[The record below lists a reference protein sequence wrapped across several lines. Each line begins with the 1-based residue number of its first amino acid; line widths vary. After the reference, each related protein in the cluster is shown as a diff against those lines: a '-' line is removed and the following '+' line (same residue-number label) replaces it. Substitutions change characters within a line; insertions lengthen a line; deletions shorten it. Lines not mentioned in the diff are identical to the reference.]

1 MRPNTTAVAAMKN
14 RVNFPKVRLE
24 ELRVFAEERAMSA
37 PDSDHVVCGF
47 VASGGEGEVRRRR
60 ETGRLGPVPTDKHPV
75 ATIAIGQAHTL
86 HHDRMRPFCWGRII
100 ISDL

>member
-37 PDSDHVVCGF
+37 PGSDHVVCGF
-47 VASGGEGEVRRRR
+47 VASGGEGEVRLF
-60 ETGRLGPVPTDKHPV
+60 EDAAGRGDSDRYQPTNTRGHHCHWSSPHSSSNAAILLGKNSY
-75 ATIAIGQAHTL
+75 
-86 HHDRMRPFCWGRII
+86 F
-100 ISDL
+100 